1 MLSAELMRQQQ
12 EQHPQAEHNNQQEQH
27 NPQVEHNN
35 LQQVAVVL

>member
-12 EQHPQAEHNNQQEQH
+12 EQHPQVEHKPQH